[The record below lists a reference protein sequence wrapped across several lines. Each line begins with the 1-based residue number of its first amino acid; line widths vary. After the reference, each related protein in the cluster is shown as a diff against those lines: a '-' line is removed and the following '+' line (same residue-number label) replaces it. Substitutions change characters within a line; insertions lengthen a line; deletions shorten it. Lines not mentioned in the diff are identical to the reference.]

1 MNMKKIIAF
10 TLTFILGLS
19 IGIMATIYTAAPEE
33 DDCIISY
40 FDGLF
45 VEMYEET

>member
-1 MNMKKIIAF
+1 MKNIVAF
-10 TLTFILGLS
+10 VLAFILGLTV
-19 IGIMATIYTAAPEE
+19 GIMATIYTAVPE

-45 VEMYEET
+45 VEMYEGG

>member
-1 MNMKKIIAF
+1 MKKIIAF
-10 TLTFILGLS
+10 ILAFVLGLS
-19 IGIMATIYTAAPEE
+19 IGVIATIYTAAPE

-45 VEMYEET
+45 VEMYKEV

>member
-1 MNMKKIIAF
+1 MKKIIAF
-10 TLTFILGLS
+10 TLAFILGLS
-19 IGIMATIYTAAPEE
+19 IGVMATIYTAAPE

-45 VEMYEET
+45 VEMYEGV

>member
-1 MNMKKIIAF
+1 MKNIVAF
-10 TLTFILGLS
+10 VLAFILGLTV
-19 IGIMATIYTAAPEE
+19 GVMATIYTAAPE

-45 VEMYEET
+45 VEMYEGV

>member
-1 MNMKKIIAF
+1 MKNIVAF
-10 TLTFILGLS
+10 VLAFILGLTV
-19 IGIMATIYTAAPEE
+19 GVMATIYTAAPE

-45 VEMYEET
+45 VEMYKGV

>member
-1 MNMKKIIAF
+1 MKNIVAF
-10 TLTFILGLS
+10 VLAFILGLS
-19 IGIMATIYTAAPEE
+19 IGVIATIYTAAPE

-45 VEMYEET
+45 VEMYEGA